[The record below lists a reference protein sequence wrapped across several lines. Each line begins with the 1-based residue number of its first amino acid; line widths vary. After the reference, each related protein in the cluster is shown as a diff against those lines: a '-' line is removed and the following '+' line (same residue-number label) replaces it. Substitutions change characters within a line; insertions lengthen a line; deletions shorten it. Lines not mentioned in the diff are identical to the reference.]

1 MTLPKKA
8 SRAIEVD
15 GHPYRWMVRRRGPNV
30 RLTVE
35 DSKTRDVFQKDYPAT
50 TKDDYGD
57 DNMHVSLTI
66 SAAKVKEFIQGLNK
80 PDGSS

>member
-8 SRAIEVD
+8 SRAIEVG
-15 GHPYRWMVRRRGPNV
+15 GHPYRWMVRRRGSNV

-35 DSKTRDVFQKDYPAT
+35 DSKTKDVFQKDYPAT

-57 DNMHVSLTI
+57 ETHAPLTI
-66 SAAKVKEFIQGLNK
+66 SAAKVKEFIQGLSK
-80 PDGSS
+80 PGGP